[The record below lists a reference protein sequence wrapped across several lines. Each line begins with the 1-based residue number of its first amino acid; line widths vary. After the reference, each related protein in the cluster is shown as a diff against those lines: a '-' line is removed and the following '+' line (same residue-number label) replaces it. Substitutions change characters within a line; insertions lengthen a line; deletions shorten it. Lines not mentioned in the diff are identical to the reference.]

1 MPRVQRGGRPPG
13 FHETAPEFACEEDT
27 VIRLNPEETARHLPY
42 AKLVQAIARAARE
55 TASGVLKAP
64 ERLMMP
70 VGEQATL
77 LCMPAAGADIGIVK
91 VVTVHMQNAY
101 RALPAIQGEVIVFDA
116 ASGKRLMLLDGPTVT
131 ARRTAA
137 VTLLGIDTL
146 APRPPR
152 SALIIGTGVQAA
164 AHIDALIE
172 YLSIRAFWLAGRD
185 LRQTTTFC
193 ERLRSKY
200 PGIDAVPVATS
211 ALGPTGVGTD
221 IVVAAT
227 TSRTPVIPSQL
238 PDATLA
244 IGVGAF
250 RPDMAELPAELLRRR
265 HIVVDYL
272 PGARHEA
279 GDLLQAG
286 VDWEKVSD
294 LSQLLERRT
303 QNQYAPAVF
312 KSVGHASWDL
322 AAARVAMQPR

>member
-1 MPRVQRGGRPPG
+1 M
-13 FHETAPEFACEEDT
+13 
-27 VIRLNPEETARHLPY
+27 IRLNPEETAKRLPY
-42 AKLVQAIARAARE
+42 AELVQAIARAARE

-64 ERLMMP
+64 DRLVMP

-91 VVTVHMQNAY
+91 VVTVHMQNAS

-116 ASGKRLMLLDGPTVT
+116 ASGQRHMLLDGPTIT

-146 APRPPR
+146 AQRPPR

-164 AHIDALIE
+164 AHVDALTD
-172 YLSIRAFWLAGRD
+172 YFGIRAFWIAGRE
-185 LRQTTTFC
+185 LRQTTAFC
-193 ERLRSKY
+193 EQLRSKY
-200 PGIDAVPVATS
+200 PGIDAAPVATS
-211 ALGPTGVGTD
+211 ALEPTGTGTD

-227 TSRTPVIPSQL
+227 TSRTPVIPSRL

-250 RPDMAELPAELLRRR
+250 RPDMAELPAELLLRRR
-265 HIVVDYL
+265 IVVDYL
-272 PGARHEA
+272 PGAKHEA

-286 VDWEKVSD
+286 VDWGKVSE
-294 LSQLLERRT
+294 LSQLLERGT
-303 QNQYAPAVF
+303 ENQRAPAVF

-322 AAARVAMQPR
+322 AAARVAMQTR